1 MPYVPPHL
9 RGANGSSGAAPP
21 PAAGGVGRS
30 ASSDNLVDSGSRGGG
45 GWGRDS
51 DSGPARRPNLPRTP
65 SHGHI
70 DSRGSS
76 RRSAQP
82 IEAVIGRW
90 QPSARVQAL
99 DKEQIADIRQRLN
112 VDVVVPE
119 GEPEAWAPIESFK
132 DMVRSGLA
140 TNCCCSA
147 AHCACCTRQA
157 VQHPACL
164 HGCSLPF

>member
-9 RGANGSSGAAPP
+9 RGANGSSSTAP
-21 PAAGGVGRS
+21 PAASVGRS
-30 ASSDNLVDSGSRGGG
+30 ASSDNLRDSGSKGGG

-51 DSGPARRPNLPRTP
+51 DSGPPRRPNLPRTP

-76 RRSAQP
+76 RRSQQP

-99 DKEQIADIRQRLN
+99 DKDQIADIRQRLN
-112 VDVVVPE
+112 VDVTVPE
-119 GEPEAWAPIESFK
+119 GEPETWAPIESFK
-132 DMVRSGLA
+132 DMVRFIPTAAVL
-140 TNCCCSA
+140 TTSA
-147 AHCACCTRQA
+147 GMPGA
-157 VQHPACL
+157 
-164 HGCSLPF
+164 